1 MDNMNFSVIIWIKKL
16 NKIKIKKALI
26 ISVSKYSHE
35 NQIFGF
41 SLNSRMVFNSILH
54 CFKFSYDNFTLLNID
69 DVPLIKTQNQP
80 SRGVLRK
87 RFSENIQ
94 QICWITPMPKFN
106 FNKAAKQLYW
116 NHTLACVFSCK
127 FAIYFQNT
135 FLENASGRLLL
146 KTFV

>member
-1 MDNMNFSVIIWIKKL
+1 
-16 NKIKIKKALI
+16 
-26 ISVSKYSHE
+26 
-35 NQIFGF
+35 
-41 SLNSRMVFNSILH
+41 MVFNSILH

-106 FNKAAKQLYW
+106 FNKAAKQLY
-116 NHTLACVFSCK
+116 
-127 FAIYFQNT
+127 
-135 FLENASGRLLL
+135 
-146 KTFV
+146 